1 MDASSSG
8 SPYPALAIQDPALT
22 EIQVDNRRLF
32 LVITGVRAKGRP
44 WTLVLERQ
52 NDYWISRREL
62 NDRFEPS
69 AAVAG
74 YLFDRGSALDPLDM
88 LRRMNEVVRAE
99 YYRVL
104 QDKIAGERIR
114 SELTEEVA
122 RLKGEGEA
130 LKAQL
135 RRKLGR
141 GETVGRRS
149 PSVSRKRPPSSRP
162 RRRQS

>member
-22 EIQVDNRRLF
+22 EIQVDNRSLF

-74 YLFDRGSALDPLDM
+74 YLFDRGSARDPLDL

-122 RLKGEGEA
+122 RLKAE
-130 LKAQL
+130 L
-135 RRKLGR
+135 RRKRGR

-149 PSVSRKRPPSSRP
+149 PSVSRKRPPAS
-162 RRRQS
+162 RRRRRRS